1 MALARSSSRQCSS
14 CMSTH
19 RQPLAAGRIPELDGL
34 RGIAILIVVVWHY
47 GICQILQFP
56 VTGTLLKTPLGLGWS
71 GVDLFFVLSGFLI
84 GGILIDHRGS
94 PSFFKTFY
102 IRRSCRIL
110 PLYFVMV
117 GLLAVAVWLGWNTVP
132 RLEWLFAKPHPVLSY
147 ATFTQT
153 APMIGTAEF
162 GPHWLAVSWSL
173 AIEEHFYLVLPLLI
187 CCCRPQSLPYLL
199 GGLILL
205 APALRLFFN
214 LVLSEYSHAG
224 FLLMP
229 CRADSLA
236 LGALV
241 AWGVR
246 RPAIVESL
254 RANAKG
260 LHWVLAV
267 FAAGVVV
274 LGLTGRKFSSP
285 VMALFGYSW
294 LAGFYCLLLL
304 ISLHH
309 RAGWIAGICRLRA
322 LQWVGVISYGVYLLH
337 QAISGLCHIT
347 LRGAPPAITD
357 LPSAG
362 ITLLAFVI
370 TLALARLSFGFFEKP
385 ILAFGHRFNY
395 ETAIQEEPV
404 TAAAPSPAVPS
415 PAVNGPA

>member
-1 MALARSSSRQCSS
+1 
-14 CMSTH
+14 MSTN
-19 RQPLAAGRIPELDGL
+19 RQPLVAGRIPELDGL

-47 GICQILQFP
+47 GICQLLQFP
-56 VTGTLLKTPLGLGWS
+56 VMGTLLKTPLGLGWS

-110 PLYFVMV
+110 PIYFLMV
-117 GLLAVAVWLGWNTVP
+117 GILAVVVFLGMDTAP
-132 RLEWLFAKPHPVLSY
+132 RLKWLFAKPHPLLSY

-153 APMIGTAEF
+153 APMVGTAEF

-187 CCCRPQSLPYLL
+187 CFCRPQSLPYLL

-205 APALRLFFN
+205 APVLRVFFN
-214 LVLSEYSHAG
+214 LILSEYSHAA

-236 LGALV
+236 LGALA
-241 AWGVR
+241 AWAVR
-246 RPAIVESL
+246 KPAFAGSL

-260 LHWVLAV
+260 LHWILSV

-274 LGLTGRKFSSP
+274 LGITGRKFSSP
-285 VMALFGYSW
+285 IMSLFGYSW

-309 RAGWIAGICRLRA
+309 PVGWIARICRLRA
-322 LQWVGVISYGVYLLH
+322 LQWVGVISYGIYLFH
-337 QAISGLCHIT
+337 QAVSGLCHAA
-347 LRGAPPAITD
+347 LRGADPAMTDLSGVAITG
-357 LPSAG
+357 LALL
-362 ITLLAFVI
+362 ITF
-370 TLALARLSFGFFEKP
+370 TLARLSFGLFEKP
-385 ILAFGHRFNY
+385 ILNFGHRFKY
-395 ETAIQEEPV
+395 DTVASAEPERQAATPPAIPSL
-404 TAAAPSPAVPS
+404 AAD
-415 PAVNGPA
+415 GPA